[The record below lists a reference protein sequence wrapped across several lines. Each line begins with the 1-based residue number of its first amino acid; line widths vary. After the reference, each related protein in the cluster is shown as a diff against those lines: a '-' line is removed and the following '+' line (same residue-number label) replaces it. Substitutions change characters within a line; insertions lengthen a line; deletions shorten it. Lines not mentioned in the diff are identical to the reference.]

1 MRRFFQRLLLP
12 VAVMVV
18 TQTSFVSAESIR
30 LVGPDGQVQPTPQ
43 YSENIVRNSANN
55 EPGRFFGPTS
65 ANQTLWS
72 IASQLRPSSS
82 VTVQQTLLAIYQLN
96 PQAFENQNIHTLI
109 PGSTLRVPSLAQ
121 ISRNS
126 TQDAVN
132 IMASHQAKLNQTPDT
147 PVRPV
152 APPRPAPVATP
163 KVEAVAQTPPQ
174 VTPTTAPQE
183 KAPTE
188 LKTPAKPSQSTDAE
202 VMALEEK
209 NHTLRLM
216 LSQVQSE
223 VSTLKEELGDE
234 NRIRSEVERLLEE
247 ERRKA
252 EEASRLAPSA
262 LDNLLSNGWL
272 VALLALIPGLLIAI
286 VVLLLLNRR
295 SSAQQENPTQNNITS
310 EMPTAAPVTLGPEQT
325 EDIGDDL
332 LLDDDLFSTT
342 DDKEENDAE
351 KAFSDEDDVFAD
363 LNETDLDFNLDGQ
376 DSDDLFVGIDDDGD
390 LDTEFDA
397 LNESANGISVNAD
410 DKALGLEEMER
421 ALNDVSEPTDND
433 DLNSFDL
440 ADENQMSEDDI
451 EALLSG
457 DEENE
462 LLSDGKVDQSLLD
475 DLLASELD
483 ALDDEPAIQDTET
496 LDTLLN
502 DELASLSEEDND
514 EFDLSGAGVAGDQDL
529 DDLFASIE
537 EQADLEQ
544 LEAKAI
550 DETALLDEI
559 LAEQDAPLSEESTEL
574 LDELLDDFDKPENDE
589 FDAQTADL
597 LQPEEPILD
606 LEEDSTQL
614 LNEVLG
620 EPVPEELASGLE
632 IDQNSTELLDE
643 LLDDLD
649 LDDESI
655 EATEFSVAPEK
666 LSVED
671 GTELFDELLEIEQ
684 HPEPAESLPELA
696 TEDEFNSDTFIDDL
710 LNSAPAKDPLLEPV
724 LDENEAFAQADDF
737 DFNPE
742 IEGGLED
749 DLPQPSALPANEFGT
764 PQDEDW
770 VFDEDDSSPTLEANT
785 ELELSSAEDDLP
797 EQTTATNETVDEL
810 LADLAAQPQS
820 NTVDTSDDA
829 LAPDALSQSVEESL
843 TLNDLEL
850 PEENDEPQ
858 LAEVTPS
865 SVFDEQQVET
875 EIEPESEPLAAEA
888 SNDESDLT
896 ALNELD
902 LPEYTEEDAL
912 ADAQLEPAAESEVEP
927 ELELAS
933 EPAEEEAFTELDELD
948 LPEYT
953 EEDALADAQL
963 EPAAES
969 EVEPELEL
977 ASEPAEEEAFTELN
991 ELDLPEYTE
1000 EDALAD
1006 AQLEPAA
1013 ESEVEPELE
1022 LVSEPVTEE
1031 AFTELNELDLPE
1043 YTEEDALADAQ
1054 LEPAAESEVEPELE
1068 LASEPAEEEAFTEFN
1083 ELDLP
1088 EYTEEDALADAQLE
1102 PVAESEVE
1110 PELELASEPAAEE
1123 AFTELNE
1130 LDLPEYT
1137 EEDALADAQLEPA
1150 AESEVEPELELAS
1163 DLEEEETFTELDELD
1178 LPEYTEEDALADAQ
1192 LESATESE
1200 VEPELDE
1207 LDLPEYTEEDALAD
1221 AQLEPAVESEV
1232 EPELELATE
1241 PAEEEV
1247 FTELN
1252 ELDLPEYTEEDA
1264 LADAQL
1270 EPAVESD
1277 VEPELELASD
1287 LEEEEVFTELNEL
1300 DLPEY
1305 TEEDAL
1311 ADAQLEPV
1319 AESEVE
1325 PELDLAS
1332 DLEEEEAFTELDEL
1346 DLPEYTE
1353 EDALADAQ
1361 LEPAVE
1367 SGVEPELE
1375 LASEPAAEEAFTE
1388 LNELDLPEYT
1398 EEDALADAQL
1408 ELSVESEVEPELGDG
1423 TETLAQETES
1433 DALVADE
1440 DLLASVESA
1449 VDEVQPELLDATQDV
1464 PPTQSL
1470 ANKAFDE
1477 EALHDWLSD
1486 NPDGEKPFSFDRPLD
1501 AKTIDSAGMDIDA
1514 MLQMGGEDWN
1524 GFHLTPDQQAQLPD
1538 DVPEDEQAIW
1548 ASETPEPQAKPEN
1561 WGSQEDLL
1569 DFDPQRDGYMTIDEL
1584 MAQVESEEQGLNPD
1598 EEELKLD
1605 VGLDEFP
1612 DVIGD
1617 IRDIDVDSG
1626 AEAAGKL
1633 DLAKIY
1639 IEMNDEKG
1647 AIKLLEEAIVDGDD
1661 EIRQQAKRLIDVLN
1675 GRV

>member
-770 VFDEDDSSPTLEANT
+770 VFDEDDSSPTLEGNA

-797 EQTTATNETVDEL
+797 EQTTATNETADEL

-865 SVFDEQQVET
+865 SAFDEQQVET

-896 ALNELD
+896 VLNELDLSEYTEEDSLADAQLEPATESDVEPELELASEPAAEEAFTELNELD

-912 ADAQLEPAAESEVEP
+912 ADAQLEPAAESEVEPELELASEPAEEEAFTELNELDLPEYTEEDALADAQLEPAVDSEVEP

-977 ASEPAEEEAFTELN
+977 ASVLEEEDPFTELDELDLPEYTEEDALADAQLEPAAESEVEPELELASDLEGEEAFTELNELDLPEYTEEDALADAQLEPAAESDVEPELELASEPAAEEAFTELN

-1068 LASEPAEEEAFTEFN
+1068 LASEPA
-1083 ELDLP
+1083 
-1088 EYTEEDALADAQLE
+1088 
-1102 PVAESEVE
+1102 
-1110 PELELASEPAAEE
+1110 AEE

-1163 DLEEEETFTELDELD
+1163 
-1178 LPEYTEEDALADAQ
+1178 
-1192 LESATESE
+1192 
-1200 VEPELDE
+1200 
-1207 LDLPEYTEEDALAD
+1207 
-1221 AQLEPAVESEV
+1221 
-1232 EPELELATE
+1232 E
-1241 PAEEEV
+1241 PAE
-1247 FTELN
+1247 
-1252 ELDLPEYTEEDA
+1252 
-1264 LADAQL
+1264 
-1270 EPAVESD
+1270 
-1277 VEPELELASD
+1277 
-1287 LEEEEVFTELNEL
+1287 
-1300 DLPEY
+1300 
-1305 TEEDAL
+1305 
-1311 ADAQLEPV
+1311 
-1319 AESEVE
+1319 
-1325 PELDLAS
+1325 
-1332 DLEEEEAFTELDEL
+1332 
-1346 DLPEYTE
+1346 
-1353 EDALADAQ
+1353 
-1361 LEPAVE
+1361 
-1367 SGVEPELE
+1367 
-1375 LASEPAAEEAFTE
+1375 EEAFTE

-1408 ELSVESEVEPELGDG
+1408 EPAAESEVEPELGDE

-1440 DLLASVESA
+1440 DLLTSVESA
-1449 VDEVQPELLDATQDV
+1449 ADEVQPELLDATQDV

>member
-152 APPRPAPVATP
+152 APPRPTPIATP
-163 KVEAVAQTPPQ
+163 KVEAVAQTTPQ

-310 EMPTAAPVTLGPEQT
+310 EIPTAAPVTLGPEQT

-559 LAEQDAPLSEESTEL
+559 LAEQDVPLSEESTEL

-770 VFDEDDSSPTLEANT
+770 VFDEDDSSPTLEGNT

-865 SVFDEQQVET
+865 SAFDEQQVET
-875 EIEPESEPLAAEA
+875 EIEPEPLAAEA

-896 ALNELD
+896 ALNELDLSEYTEEDVLADAQLEPATESEVEPELDLASDLEEEEAFTELDEIDLPEYTEEDALADAQLEPAVESEVEPELELASEPAAEEAFTELDELDLPEYTEEDALADAQLEPAVESEVEPELDLASDLGEKEVFTELNELDLPEHTEEDALADAQLEPAVESEVEPELELASDLDEEEAFTELNELD

-977 ASEPAEEEAFTELN
+977 ASDLEEKEAFT
-991 ELDLPEYTE
+991 
-1000 EDALAD
+1000 
-1006 AQLEPAA
+1006 
-1013 ESEVEPELE
+1013 
-1022 LVSEPVTEE
+1022 
-1031 AFTELNELDLPE
+1031 
-1043 YTEEDALADAQ
+1043 
-1054 LEPAAESEVEPELE
+1054 
-1068 LASEPAEEEAFTEFN
+1068 
-1083 ELDLP
+1083 
-1088 EYTEEDALADAQLE
+1088 
-1102 PVAESEVE
+1102 
-1110 PELELASEPAAEE
+1110 
-1123 AFTELNE
+1123 
-1130 LDLPEYT
+1130 
-1137 EEDALADAQLEPA
+1137 
-1150 AESEVEPELELAS
+1150 
-1163 DLEEEETFTELDELD
+1163 
-1178 LPEYTEEDALADAQ
+1178 
-1192 LESATESE
+1192 
-1200 VEPELDE
+1200 ELDE

-1247 FTELN
+1247 FTELDELDFPEYTEEDALADAQLESVTESEVEPELELASDLEEKEAFTGLD

-1270 EPAVESD
+1270 EPAAEAE

-1287 LEEEEVFTELNEL
+1287 LEEKEVFTELNEL

-1311 ADAQLEPV
+1311 ADAQLEPA
-1319 AESEVE
+1319 AEAE
-1325 PELDLAS
+1325 
-1332 DLEEEEAFTELDEL
+1332 
-1346 DLPEYTE
+1346 
-1353 EDALADAQ
+1353 
-1361 LEPAVE
+1361 
-1367 SGVEPELE
+1367 VEPELE
-1375 LASEPAAEEAFTE
+1375 LASDLEEEEAFTE

-1408 ELSVESEVEPELGDG
+1408 EPSVESEVEPELGDE

-1449 VDEVQPELLDATQDV
+1449 ADEVQPELLDATQDV

>member
-1 MRRFFQRLLLP
+1 MDPIYLTNLRTSKFKAHTEPFMRRFFQRLLLP

-537 EQADLEQ
+537 EQADLAQ

-620 EPVPEELASGLE
+620 EPVSEELASELE

-696 TEDEFNSDTFIDDL
+696 TEGEFNSDTFIDDL

-770 VFDEDDSSPTLEANT
+770 VFDEDDSSPTLEGNA

-797 EQTTATNETVDEL
+797 EQTTATNETADEL

-820 NTVDTSDDA
+820 NTVDSSDDA

-858 LAEVTPS
+858 LAEVTQS
-865 SVFDEQQVET
+865 SAFDEQQVET
-875 EIEPESEPLAAEA
+875 EIEPGSEPLAAEA

-912 ADAQLEPAAESEVEP
+912 ADAQLEPATESEVEP

-963 EPAAES
+963 EPAVES

-977 ASEPAEEEAFTELN
+977 ASEPAEEEAFTELD

-1006 AQLEPAA
+1006 AQLE
-1013 ESEVEPELE
+1013 SV
-1022 LVSEPVTEE
+1022 V
-1031 AFTELNELDLPE
+1031 
-1043 YTEEDALADAQ
+1043 
-1054 LEPAAESEVEPELE
+1054 ESEVEPELE
-1068 LASEPAEEEAFTEFN
+1068 LASELEE
-1083 ELDLP
+1083 
-1088 EYTEEDALADAQLE
+1088 
-1102 PVAESEVE
+1102 
-1110 PELELASEPAAEE
+1110 EE

-1163 DLEEEETFTELDELD
+1163 DLEEEEAFTELNKLDLPEYTEEDALADAQLEPAAESEVEPELELASDLDEEEAFTELNELDLPEYTEEDALTDAQLEPAVDSEVEPELELASEPAAEEAFTELDELD

-1192 LESATESE
+1192 LEPATESD
-1200 VEPELDE
+1200 VEPELELASEPAEEEAFTELDE

-1232 EPELELATE
+1232 EPELELASE

-1270 EPAVESD
+1270 EPA
-1277 VEPELELASD
+1277 A
-1287 LEEEEVFTELNEL
+1287 
-1300 DLPEY
+1300 
-1305 TEEDAL
+1305 
-1311 ADAQLEPV
+1311 
-1319 AESEVE
+1319 
-1325 PELDLAS
+1325 
-1332 DLEEEEAFTELDEL
+1332 
-1346 DLPEYTE
+1346 
-1353 EDALADAQ
+1353 
-1361 LEPAVE
+1361 
-1367 SGVEPELE
+1367 
-1375 LASEPAAEEAFTE
+1375 
-1388 LNELDLPEYT
+1388 
-1398 EEDALADAQL
+1398 
-1408 ELSVESEVEPELGDG
+1408 ESEVEPELGDE

-1449 VDEVQPELLDATQDV
+1449 ADEVQPELLDATQDV

>member
-620 EPVPEELASGLE
+620 EPVPEELASELE

-770 VFDEDDSSPTLEANT
+770 VFDEDDSSPTLEGNA

-797 EQTTATNETVDEL
+797 EQTTATNETADEL

-850 PEENDEPQ
+850 PQENDEPQ
-858 LAEVTPS
+858 LAEVTQS
-865 SVFDEQQVET
+865 SAFDEQQVET

-902 LPEYTEEDAL
+902 LSEYTEEDAL

-933 EPAEEEAFTELDELD
+933 EPVEEEAFTELNELDLPEYTEEDVLADAQLEPAAESDVEPELASDLEEEEAFTELNELD

-1006 AQLEPAA
+1006 AQLEPAK
-1013 ESEVEPELE
+1013 
-1022 LVSEPVTEE
+1022 
-1031 AFTELNELDLPE
+1031 
-1043 YTEEDALADAQ
+1043 
-1054 LEPAAESEVEPELE
+1054 ESEVEPELE
-1068 LASEPAEEEAFTEFN
+1068 LASEPAEEEAFTELD

-1102 PVAESEVE
+1102 SVVESEVE
-1110 PELELASEPAAEE
+1110 PELELASDLEEEE

-1163 DLEEEETFTELDELD
+1163 DLEEEEAFTELNKLDLPEYTEEDALADAQLEPAAESEVEPELELASEPAEEEAFPELDELDLPEYTEEDALANAQLEPAAESEVEPELELASEPAAEEAFTELDELD

-1192 LESATESE
+1192 LEPAVESE
-1200 VEPELDE
+1200 VEPELELASEPAEEEVFTELNE

-1247 FTELN
+1247 FTEL
-1252 ELDLPEYTEEDA
+1252 
-1264 LADAQL
+1264 
-1270 EPAVESD
+1270 
-1277 VEPELELASD
+1277 
-1287 LEEEEVFTELNEL
+1287 
-1300 DLPEY
+1300 
-1305 TEEDAL
+1305 
-1311 ADAQLEPV
+1311 
-1319 AESEVE
+1319 
-1325 PELDLAS
+1325 
-1332 DLEEEEAFTELDEL
+1332 DEL

-1361 LEPAVE
+1361 LEPA
-1367 SGVEPELE
+1367 
-1375 LASEPAAEEAFTE
+1375 A
-1388 LNELDLPEYT
+1388 
-1398 EEDALADAQL
+1398 
-1408 ELSVESEVEPELGDG
+1408 ESEVEPELGDE

>member
-132 IMASHQAKLNQTPDT
+132 IMASHQAKLNQTPDA

-342 DDKEENDAE
+342 DDKEENDSE

-749 DLPQPSALPANEFGT
+749 DLSQPSALPANEFGT

-770 VFDEDDSSPTLEANT
+770 VFDEDDSSPTLEGNA
-785 ELELSSAEDDLP
+785 ELELSSVEDDLP
-797 EQTTATNETVDEL
+797 EQTTATNETADEL

-858 LAEVTPS
+858 LAEVIPS
-865 SVFDEQQVET
+865 SAFDEQQVEA

-888 SNDESDLT
+888 SNDESGLT
-896 ALNELD
+896 A
-902 LPEYTEEDAL
+902 
-912 ADAQLEPAAESEVEP
+912 
-927 ELELAS
+927 
-933 EPAEEEAFTELDELD
+933 
-948 LPEYT
+948 
-953 EEDALADAQL
+953 
-963 EPAAES
+963 
-969 EVEPELEL
+969 
-977 ASEPAEEEAFTELN
+977 LN

-1031 AFTELNELDLPE
+1031 AFTELDELDLPE

-1068 LASEPAEEEAFTEFN
+1068 LVSEPAEEESFT
-1083 ELDLP
+1083 
-1088 EYTEEDALADAQLE
+1088 
-1102 PVAESEVE
+1102 
-1110 PELELASEPAAEE
+1110 
-1123 AFTELNE
+1123 
-1130 LDLPEYT
+1130 
-1137 EEDALADAQLEPA
+1137 
-1150 AESEVEPELELAS
+1150 
-1163 DLEEEETFTELDELD
+1163 
-1178 LPEYTEEDALADAQ
+1178 
-1192 LESATESE
+1192 
-1200 VEPELDE
+1200 ELDE

-1270 EPAVESD
+1270 EPATESE
-1277 VEPELELASD
+1277 VEPELELAS
-1287 LEEEEVFTELNEL
+1287 
-1300 DLPEY
+1300 
-1305 TEEDAL
+1305 
-1311 ADAQLEPV
+1311 EP
-1319 AESEVE
+1319 A
-1325 PELDLAS
+1325 
-1332 DLEEEEAFTELDEL
+1332 EEEAFTELDEL

-1361 LEPAVE
+1361 LEPAAE
-1367 SGVEPELE
+1367 SEVEPEL
-1375 LASEPAAEEAFTE
+1375 ASDLEEEEAFTE

-1408 ELSVESEVEPELGDG
+1408 EPAAESEVEPELELVSEPAEEEAFTELDELDLPEYTEEDALADAQLEPAAESEVEPELASDLEEEEAFTELNELDLPEYTEEDALADAQLEPAAESEVEPELELVSEPVTEEAFTELDELDLPEYTEEDALADAQLESATESEVESELELVSEPAAEEAFTELDELDVPEYTEEDALADAQLEPSVESEVEPELGDE

>member
-132 IMASHQAKLNQTPDT
+132 IMASHQAKLNQTPDA

-770 VFDEDDSSPTLEANT
+770 VFDEDDSSPTLEGNA

-797 EQTTATNETVDEL
+797 EQTTATNETADEL

-1054 LEPAAESEVEPELE
+1054 LETAAESEVEPELE

-1102 PVAESEVE
+1102 PAAESEVE
-1110 PELELASEPAAEE
+1110 PELELASEPTAEE

-1192 LESATESE
+1192 LEPAAESE
-1200 VEPELDE
+1200 VEPELASDLEEEEAFTELNE

-1247 FTELN
+1247 FTEL
-1252 ELDLPEYTEEDA
+1252 
-1264 LADAQL
+1264 
-1270 EPAVESD
+1270 
-1277 VEPELELASD
+1277 
-1287 LEEEEVFTELNEL
+1287 
-1300 DLPEY
+1300 
-1305 TEEDAL
+1305 
-1311 ADAQLEPV
+1311 
-1319 AESEVE
+1319 
-1325 PELDLAS
+1325 
-1332 DLEEEEAFTELDEL
+1332 DEL

-1361 LEPAVE
+1361 LEPAAEAEVE
-1367 SGVEPELE
+1367 SELE
-1375 LASEPAAEEAFTE
+1375 RASDLEEKEAFTE
-1388 LNELDLPEYT
+1388 LDKLDLPEYT

-1408 ELSVESEVEPELGDG
+1408 EPSVESEVEPELGDE

>member
-1 MRRFFQRLLLP
+1 MDPIYLTNLRTSKFKAHTEPFMRRFFQRLLLP

-544 LEAKAI
+544 LEPKAI

-770 VFDEDDSSPTLEANT
+770 VFDEDDSSPTLEGNT

-797 EQTTATNETVDEL
+797 EQTTATNETADEL

-858 LAEVTPS
+858 LAEVTPYS
-865 SVFDEQQVET
+865 AFDEQQVET

-912 ADAQLEPAAESEVEP
+912 ADTQLEPAVESEVEP

-933 EPAEEEAFTELDELD
+933 DLD
-948 LPEYT
+948 
-953 EEDALADAQL
+953 
-963 EPAAES
+963 
-969 EVEPELEL
+969 
-977 ASEPAEEEAFTELN
+977 EEEAFTELN

-1006 AQLEPAA
+1006 AQLEP
-1013 ESEVEPELE
+1013 
-1022 LVSEPVTEE
+1022 
-1031 AFTELNELDLPE
+1031 
-1043 YTEEDALADAQ
+1043 
-1054 LEPAAESEVEPELE
+1054 
-1068 LASEPAEEEAFTEFN
+1068 
-1083 ELDLP
+1083 
-1088 EYTEEDALADAQLE
+1088 
-1102 PVAESEVE
+1102 
-1110 PELELASEPAAEE
+1110 
-1123 AFTELNE
+1123 
-1130 LDLPEYT
+1130 
-1137 EEDALADAQLEPA
+1137 
-1150 AESEVEPELELAS
+1150 
-1163 DLEEEETFTELDELD
+1163 
-1178 LPEYTEEDALADAQ
+1178 
-1192 LESATESE
+1192 
-1200 VEPELDE
+1200 
-1207 LDLPEYTEEDALAD
+1207 
-1221 AQLEPAVESEV
+1221 
-1232 EPELELATE
+1232 
-1241 PAEEEV
+1241 
-1247 FTELN
+1247 
-1252 ELDLPEYTEEDA
+1252 
-1264 LADAQL
+1264 
-1270 EPAVESD
+1270 
-1277 VEPELELASD
+1277 
-1287 LEEEEVFTELNEL
+1287 
-1300 DLPEY
+1300 
-1305 TEEDAL
+1305 
-1311 ADAQLEPV
+1311 
-1319 AESEVE
+1319 
-1325 PELDLAS
+1325 
-1332 DLEEEEAFTELDEL
+1332 
-1346 DLPEYTE
+1346 
-1353 EDALADAQ
+1353 
-1361 LEPAVE
+1361 
-1367 SGVEPELE
+1367 
-1375 LASEPAAEEAFTE
+1375 
-1388 LNELDLPEYT
+1388 
-1398 EEDALADAQL
+1398 
-1408 ELSVESEVEPELGDG
+1408 SVESEVEPELGDG

-1449 VDEVQPELLDATQDV
+1449 VDEVQPELLGATQDV

>member
-1 MRRFFQRLLLP
+1 MDPIYLTNLRTSKFKAHTEPFMRRFFQRLLLP

-174 VTPTTAPQE
+174 VTPTTVPQE

-559 LAEQDAPLSEESTEL
+559 LAEQDVPLSEESTEL

-606 LEEDSTQL
+606 LEDDSTQL

-620 EPVPEELASGLE
+620 EPVPEELASELE

-770 VFDEDDSSPTLEANT
+770 VFDEDDSSPTLEGNA

-797 EQTTATNETVDEL
+797 EQTTAINETADEL

-820 NTVDTSDDA
+820 NTVDSSDDA

-865 SVFDEQQVET
+865 SAFDEQQVET

-902 LPEYTEEDAL
+902 LSEYTEEDAL
-912 ADAQLEPAAESEVEP
+912 ADAQLEPATESEVEP

-933 EPAEEEAFTELDELD
+933 EPVEEEAFTELDELD

-963 EPAAES
+963 ESATES
-969 EVEPELEL
+969 DVESELEL
-977 ASEPAEEEAFTELN
+977 ASEPAAEEAFTELD

-1031 AFTELNELDLPE
+1031 AFTELDELDLPE

-1054 LEPAAESEVEPELE
+1054 LEPA
-1068 LASEPAEEEAFTEFN
+1068 
-1083 ELDLP
+1083 
-1088 EYTEEDALADAQLE
+1088 
-1102 PVAESEVE
+1102 AESEVE

-1150 AESEVEPELELAS
+1150 AESEVESELELAS
-1163 DLEEEETFTELDELD
+1163 DLDEEEAFTELDEID
-1178 LPEYTEEDALADAQ
+1178 LSEYTEEDALADAQ
-1192 LESATESE
+1192 LEPAAESE
-1200 VEPELDE
+1200 VEPELELASEPAEEEAFPELDE
-1207 LDLPEYTEEDALAD
+1207 LDLPEYTEEDALAN
-1221 AQLEPAVESEV
+1221 AQLEPAAESEV
-1232 EPELELATE
+1232 EPG
-1241 PAEEEV
+1241 
-1247 FTELN
+1247 
-1252 ELDLPEYTEEDA
+1252 
-1264 LADAQL
+1264 
-1270 EPAVESD
+1270 
-1277 VEPELELASD
+1277 LELASD
-1287 LEEEEVFTELNEL
+1287 LEEK
-1300 DLPEY
+1300 
-1305 TEEDAL
+1305 
-1311 ADAQLEPV
+1311 
-1319 AESEVE
+1319 
-1325 PELDLAS
+1325 
-1332 DLEEEEAFTELDEL
+1332 EAFTELDEL

-1361 LEPAVE
+1361 LELAAE
-1367 SGVEPELE
+1367 SDVEPELE
-1375 LASEPAAEEAFTE
+1375 LASDLEEKEAFTE
-1388 LNELDLPEYT
+1388 LDELDLPEHT

-1408 ELSVESEVEPELGDG
+1408 EPSVESEVEPELGDG

-1449 VDEVQPELLDATQDV
+1449 VDEVQPELLGATQDV

>member
-606 LEEDSTQL
+606 LAEDSTQL

-770 VFDEDDSSPTLEANT
+770 VFDEDDSSPTLEGNA

-797 EQTTATNETVDEL
+797 EQTTATNETADEL

-820 NTVDTSDDA
+820 NTVDSSDDA

-865 SVFDEQQVET
+865 SAFDEQQVET

-902 LPEYTEEDAL
+902 LSEYTEEDAL
-912 ADAQLEPAAESEVEP
+912 ADAQLEPATESEVEP

-933 EPAEEEAFTELDELD
+933 EPVEEEAFTELDELD

-963 EPAAES
+963 ESATES
-969 EVEPELEL
+969 DVESELEL
-977 ASEPAEEEAFTELN
+977 ASEPAAEEAFTELD

-1031 AFTELNELDLPE
+1031 AFTEL
-1043 YTEEDALADAQ
+1043 
-1054 LEPAAESEVEPELE
+1054 
-1068 LASEPAEEEAFTEFN
+1068 
-1083 ELDLP
+1083 
-1088 EYTEEDALADAQLE
+1088 
-1102 PVAESEVE
+1102 
-1110 PELELASEPAAEE
+1110 
-1123 AFTELNE
+1123 
-1130 LDLPEYT
+1130 
-1137 EEDALADAQLEPA
+1137 
-1150 AESEVEPELELAS
+1150 
-1163 DLEEEETFTELDELD
+1163 
-1178 LPEYTEEDALADAQ
+1178 
-1192 LESATESE
+1192 
-1200 VEPELDE
+1200 DE

-1232 EPELELATE
+1232 EPELELASDLD
-1241 PAEEEV
+1241 EEEA

-1252 ELDLPEYTEEDA
+1252 ELDLPEYTEDALADAQLEPAAESEVEPELELASDLEEEEAFTELDELDLPEYTEEDA

-1270 EPAVESD
+1270 EPAAESEVES
-1277 VEPELELASD
+1277 ELELASD

-1311 ADAQLEPV
+1311 ADAQLESV
-1319 AESEVE
+1319 VESE
-1325 PELDLAS
+1325 
-1332 DLEEEEAFTELDEL
+1332 
-1346 DLPEYTE
+1346 
-1353 EDALADAQ
+1353 
-1361 LEPAVE
+1361 
-1367 SGVEPELE
+1367 VEPELE
-1375 LASEPAAEEAFTE
+1375 LASDLEEKEAFTE

-1408 ELSVESEVEPELGDG
+1408 EPAVESEVEPELELASEPAAEEAFTELNELDLHEYTEEDVLADAQLEPSVESEVEPELGDE

-1449 VDEVQPELLDATQDV
+1449 VDEVQPELLGATQDV

-1477 EALHDWLSD
+1477 EALHYWLSD

>member
-132 IMASHQAKLNQTPDT
+132 IMASHQAKLNQIPDA

-174 VTPTTAPQE
+174 VPPTTAPQE

-770 VFDEDDSSPTLEANT
+770 VFDEDDSSPTLEGNT

-865 SVFDEQQVET
+865 SAFDEQQVET
-875 EIEPESEPLAAEA
+875 EIEPEPLAAEA

-902 LPEYTEEDAL
+902 LSEYTEEDAL

-963 EPAAES
+963 EPAVES

-977 ASEPAEEEAFTELN
+977 ASEPVEEEAFTELDELDLPEYTEEDALADAQLEPAVDSEVEPELASEPAEEEAFTELDELDLPEYTEEDALADAQLEPAAESEVEPELELATEPAEEEVFTELN

-1022 LVSEPVTEE
+1022 LTSEPAEEE
-1031 AFTELNELDLPE
+1031 AFTELDELDLPE

-1054 LEPAAESEVEPELE
+1054 LEPAVESEVEPELE
-1068 LASEPAEEEAFTEFN
+1068 LASEPAEEEAFTELD

-1102 PVAESEVE
+1102 PAVESEVE

-1163 DLEEEETFTELDELD
+1163 
-1178 LPEYTEEDALADAQ
+1178 
-1192 LESATESE
+1192 
-1200 VEPELDE
+1200 
-1207 LDLPEYTEEDALAD
+1207 
-1221 AQLEPAVESEV
+1221 
-1232 EPELELATE
+1232 
-1241 PAEEEV
+1241 
-1247 FTELN
+1247 
-1252 ELDLPEYTEEDA
+1252 
-1264 LADAQL
+1264 
-1270 EPAVESD
+1270 
-1277 VEPELELASD
+1277 
-1287 LEEEEVFTELNEL
+1287 
-1300 DLPEY
+1300 
-1305 TEEDAL
+1305 
-1311 ADAQLEPV
+1311 
-1319 AESEVE
+1319 
-1325 PELDLAS
+1325 
-1332 DLEEEEAFTELDEL
+1332 
-1346 DLPEYTE
+1346 
-1353 EDALADAQ
+1353 
-1361 LEPAVE
+1361 
-1367 SGVEPELE
+1367 
-1375 LASEPAAEEAFTE
+1375 EPAAEEAFTE

-1408 ELSVESEVEPELGDG
+1408 EPAAEAEVEPELELASDLEEEEAFTELNELDLPEYTEEDALADAQLEPSVESEVEPELGDE

-1449 VDEVQPELLDATQDV
+1449 ADEVQPELLDATQDV

>member
-1 MRRFFQRLLLP
+1 M
-12 VAVMVV
+12 
-18 TQTSFVSAESIR
+18 
-30 LVGPDGQVQPTPQ
+30 
-43 YSENIVRNSANN
+43 
-55 EPGRFFGPTS
+55 
-65 ANQTLWS
+65 
-72 IASQLRPSSS
+72 
-82 VTVQQTLLAIYQLN
+82 QQTLLAIYQLN

-152 APPRPAPVATP
+152 APPRPTPIATP
-163 KVEAVAQTPPQ
+163 KVEAVAQTTPQ

-620 EPVPEELASGLE
+620 EPVPEELASELE

-770 VFDEDDSSPTLEANT
+770 VFDEDDSSPTLEGNA

-797 EQTTATNETVDEL
+797 EQTTATNETADEL

-850 PEENDEPQ
+850 PQENDEPQ
-858 LAEVTPS
+858 LAEVTQS
-865 SVFDEQQVET
+865 SAFDEQQVET

-902 LPEYTEEDAL
+902 LSEYTEEDAL

-933 EPAEEEAFTELDELD
+933 EPVEEEAFTELNELDLPEYTEEDVLADAQLEPAAESDVEPELASDLEEEEAFTELNELD

-1006 AQLEPAA
+1006 AQLEPA
-1013 ESEVEPELE
+1013 
-1022 LVSEPVTEE
+1022 T
-1031 AFTELNELDLPE
+1031 
-1043 YTEEDALADAQ
+1043 
-1054 LEPAAESEVEPELE
+1054 ESEVEPELE
-1068 LASEPAEEEAFTEFN
+1068 LASEPAEEEAFTELD

-1102 PVAESEVE
+1102 SVVESEVE
-1110 PELELASEPAAEE
+1110 PELELASDLEEEE

-1163 DLEEEETFTELDELD
+1163 DLEEEEAFTELNKLDLPEYTEEDALADAQLEPAAESEVEPELELASEPAEEEAFPELDELDLPEYTEEDALANAQLEPAAESEVEPELELASEPAAEEAFTELDELD

-1192 LESATESE
+1192 LEPAVESE
-1200 VEPELDE
+1200 VEPELELASEPAEEEVFTELNE

-1247 FTELN
+1247 FTEL
-1252 ELDLPEYTEEDA
+1252 
-1264 LADAQL
+1264 
-1270 EPAVESD
+1270 
-1277 VEPELELASD
+1277 
-1287 LEEEEVFTELNEL
+1287 
-1300 DLPEY
+1300 
-1305 TEEDAL
+1305 
-1311 ADAQLEPV
+1311 
-1319 AESEVE
+1319 
-1325 PELDLAS
+1325 
-1332 DLEEEEAFTELDEL
+1332 DEL

-1361 LEPAVE
+1361 LEPA
-1367 SGVEPELE
+1367 
-1375 LASEPAAEEAFTE
+1375 A
-1388 LNELDLPEYT
+1388 
-1398 EEDALADAQL
+1398 
-1408 ELSVESEVEPELGDG
+1408 ESEVEPELGDE

>member
-770 VFDEDDSSPTLEANT
+770 VFDEDDSSPTLEGNA

-797 EQTTATNETVDEL
+797 EQTTATNETADEL

-829 LAPDALSQSVEESL
+829 LAPDAISQSVEESL

-912 ADAQLEPAAESEVEP
+912 ADAQLEPATESEVEPELKLASEPVEEEAFTELDELDLPEYTEEDALADAQLEPAVESEVEPELELASDLDEEEAFTELNELDLPEYTEEDALADAQLEPAAESEVEP

-977 ASEPAEEEAFTELN
+977 ASDLEEEEAFTELN

-1006 AQLEPAA
+1006 AQL
-1013 ESEVEPELE
+1013 
-1022 LVSEPVTEE
+1022 
-1031 AFTELNELDLPE
+1031 D
-1043 YTEEDALADAQ
+1043 
-1054 LEPAAESEVEPELE
+1054 PAAESEVEPELE
-1068 LASEPAEEEAFTEFN
+1068 LASEPAEEEAFTE
-1083 ELDLP
+1083 
-1088 EYTEEDALADAQLE
+1088 
-1102 PVAESEVE
+1102 
-1110 PELELASEPAAEE
+1110 
-1123 AFTELNE
+1123 
-1130 LDLPEYT
+1130 
-1137 EEDALADAQLEPA
+1137 
-1150 AESEVEPELELAS
+1150 
-1163 DLEEEETFTELDELD
+1163 LDELG
-1178 LPEYTEEDALADAQ
+1178 
-1192 LESATESE
+1192 
-1200 VEPELDE
+1200 
-1207 LDLPEYTEEDALAD
+1207 LPEYTEEDALAD

-1241 PAEEEV
+1241 P
-1247 FTELN
+1247 T
-1252 ELDLPEYTEEDA
+1252 
-1264 LADAQL
+1264 
-1270 EPAVESD
+1270 
-1277 VEPELELASD
+1277 
-1287 LEEEEVFTELNEL
+1287 
-1300 DLPEY
+1300 
-1305 TEEDAL
+1305 
-1311 ADAQLEPV
+1311 
-1319 AESEVE
+1319 
-1325 PELDLAS
+1325 
-1332 DLEEEEAFTELDEL
+1332 EEEAFTELDEL

-1361 LEPAVE
+1361 LEP
-1367 SGVEPELE
+1367 
-1375 LASEPAAEEAFTE
+1375 
-1388 LNELDLPEYT
+1388 
-1398 EEDALADAQL
+1398 
-1408 ELSVESEVEPELGDG
+1408 SVESEVEPELGDEI
-1423 TETLAQETES
+1423 ETIAQETES

-1470 ANKAFDE
+1470 VNKAFDE

-1486 NPDGEKPFSFDRPLD
+1486 NPDDEKPFSFDRPLD

>member
-132 IMASHQAKLNQTPDT
+132 IMASHQAKLNQTPDA

-174 VTPTTAPQE
+174 VTPTTSPQE

-684 HPEPAESLPELA
+684 HPEPAVSLPELA

-770 VFDEDDSSPTLEANT
+770 VFDEDDSSPTLEGNA

-797 EQTTATNETVDEL
+797 EQTTATNETADEL

-829 LAPDALSQSVEESL
+829 LAPDAVSQSVEESL

-865 SVFDEQQVET
+865 SAFDEQQVET

-902 LPEYTEEDAL
+902 LSEYTEEDAL

-963 EPAAES
+963 EPAVES

-977 ASEPAEEEAFTELN
+977 ASEPAEEEAFTELDELDLPEYTEEDALADAQLETAVESEVEPDLELASEPTAEEAFTELNELNELDLPEYTEEDALADAQLEPAVESEVEPELELASEPAEEEVFTELN

-1006 AQLEPAA
+1006 AQLEP
-1013 ESEVEPELE
+1013 
-1022 LVSEPVTEE
+1022 
-1031 AFTELNELDLPE
+1031 
-1043 YTEEDALADAQ
+1043 DA
-1054 LEPAAESEVEPELE
+1054 
-1068 LASEPAEEEAFTEFN
+1068 
-1083 ELDLP
+1083 
-1088 EYTEEDALADAQLE
+1088 
-1102 PVAESEVE
+1102 
-1110 PELELASEPAAEE
+1110 
-1123 AFTELNE
+1123 
-1130 LDLPEYT
+1130 
-1137 EEDALADAQLEPA
+1137 
-1150 AESEVEPELELAS
+1150 
-1163 DLEEEETFTELDELD
+1163 
-1178 LPEYTEEDALADAQ
+1178 
-1192 LESATESE
+1192 
-1200 VEPELDE
+1200 
-1207 LDLPEYTEEDALAD
+1207 
-1221 AQLEPAVESEV
+1221 ESEV

-1270 EPAVESD
+1270 EPAAESEVES
-1277 VEPELELASD
+1277 ELELASD
-1287 LEEEEVFTELNEL
+1287 LEEEEAFTELNEL

-1311 ADAQLEPV
+1311 ADAQLEPA
-1319 AESEVE
+1319 AEAEVE
-1325 PELDLAS
+1325 PELELAS

-1367 SGVEPELE
+1367 SEVEPELE
-1375 LASEPAAEEAFTE
+1375 LASDLEEKEAFTE
-1388 LNELDLPEYT
+1388 LDELDLPEYT

-1408 ELSVESEVEPELGDG
+1408 EPAAESEVEPELGLASEPAEEEAF
-1423 TETLAQETES
+1423 TELDELDLPEYTEEDALADAQLEPAAESEVEPELDDETES
-1433 DALVADE
+1433 DALVGDE

-1449 VDEVQPELLDATQDV
+1449 ADEVEPELSDATQDV

>member
-1 MRRFFQRLLLP
+1 MDPIYLTNLRTSKFKAHTEPFMRRFFQRLLLP

-132 IMASHQAKLNQTPDT
+132 IMASHQAKLNQTPDA

-223 VSTLKEELGDE
+223 VSTLKEELSDE

-272 VALLALIPGLLIAI
+272 VTLLALIPGLLIAI

-770 VFDEDDSSPTLEANT
+770 VFDEDDSSPTLEGNA

-797 EQTTATNETVDEL
+797 EQTTATNETADEL

-829 LAPDALSQSVEESL
+829 LAPDAVSQSVEESL

-858 LAEVTPS
+858 LAEVIPS
-865 SVFDEQQVET
+865 SAFDEQQVET

-888 SNDESDLT
+888 SNDESGLT
-896 ALNELD
+896 ALNELDLPEYTEEDALADAQLEPAVESEVEPELELASEPVEEEAFTELNELDLPEYTEEDALADAQLEPAVESEVEPELELATEPAEEEVFTELNELD

-963 EPAAES
+963 EPAVES

-977 ASEPAEEEAFTELN
+977 ASEPAEEEAFT
-991 ELDLPEYTE
+991 
-1000 EDALAD
+1000 
-1006 AQLEPAA
+1006 
-1013 ESEVEPELE
+1013 
-1022 LVSEPVTEE
+1022 
-1031 AFTELNELDLPE
+1031 
-1043 YTEEDALADAQ
+1043 
-1054 LEPAAESEVEPELE
+1054 
-1068 LASEPAEEEAFTEFN
+1068 
-1083 ELDLP
+1083 
-1088 EYTEEDALADAQLE
+1088 
-1102 PVAESEVE
+1102 
-1110 PELELASEPAAEE
+1110 
-1123 AFTELNE
+1123 
-1130 LDLPEYT
+1130 
-1137 EEDALADAQLEPA
+1137 
-1150 AESEVEPELELAS
+1150 
-1163 DLEEEETFTELDELD
+1163 
-1178 LPEYTEEDALADAQ
+1178 
-1192 LESATESE
+1192 
-1200 VEPELDE
+1200 ELDE

-1232 EPELELATE
+1232 EPELELASE

-1270 EPAVESD
+1270 EPAAESEVES
-1277 VEPELELASD
+1277 ELELASD
-1287 LEEEEVFTELNEL
+1287 LEE
-1300 DLPEY
+1300 
-1305 TEEDAL
+1305 
-1311 ADAQLEPV
+1311 
-1319 AESEVE
+1319 
-1325 PELDLAS
+1325 
-1332 DLEEEEAFTELDEL
+1332 
-1346 DLPEYTE
+1346 
-1353 EDALADAQ
+1353 
-1361 LEPAVE
+1361 
-1367 SGVEPELE
+1367 
-1375 LASEPAAEEAFTE
+1375 EEAFTE

-1408 ELSVESEVEPELGDG
+1408 EPAVESEVEPELGDE
-1423 TETLAQETES
+1423 TETLTQETES

>member
-1 MRRFFQRLLLP
+1 M
-12 VAVMVV
+12 
-18 TQTSFVSAESIR
+18 
-30 LVGPDGQVQPTPQ
+30 
-43 YSENIVRNSANN
+43 
-55 EPGRFFGPTS
+55 
-65 ANQTLWS
+65 
-72 IASQLRPSSS
+72 
-82 VTVQQTLLAIYQLN
+82 QQTLLAIYQLN

-132 IMASHQAKLNQTPDT
+132 IMASHQAKLNQTPDA

-152 APPRPAPVATP
+152 APPRPAPVVTP

-770 VFDEDDSSPTLEANT
+770 VFDEDDSSPTLEGNA

-820 NTVDTSDDA
+820 NTVDTSDDV

-865 SVFDEQQVET
+865 SAFDEQQVET

-902 LPEYTEEDAL
+902 LSEYTEEDAL
-912 ADAQLEPAAESEVEP
+912 ADAQLEPAVESEVEP

-963 EPAAES
+963 DPAAES

-977 ASEPAEEEAFTELN
+977 ASEPAAEEAFTELDELDLPEYTEEDAMADAQLEPAVESEVEPELELATEPAEEEAFTELNELDLPEYTEEDALADAQLEPAAESEVEPELELASESAEEEAFTELDELDLPEYTEEDALADAQLEPAAESEVEPDLASDLEEEEAFTELN

-1022 LVSEPVTEE
+1022 LVSEPAEEE
-1031 AFTELNELDLPE
+1031 AFTELDELDLPE

-1054 LEPAAESEVEPELE
+1054 LEPAAESEVEPEL
-1068 LASEPAEEEAFTEFN
+1068 ASDLEE
-1083 ELDLP
+1083 
-1088 EYTEEDALADAQLE
+1088 
-1102 PVAESEVE
+1102 
-1110 PELELASEPAAEE
+1110 EE
-1123 AFTELNE
+1123 AFTELN
-1130 LDLPEYT
+1130 
-1137 EEDALADAQLEPA
+1137 
-1150 AESEVEPELELAS
+1150 
-1163 DLEEEETFTELDELD
+1163 
-1178 LPEYTEEDALADAQ
+1178 
-1192 LESATESE
+1192 
-1200 VEPELDE
+1200 E

-1247 FTELN
+1247 FTEL
-1252 ELDLPEYTEEDA
+1252 
-1264 LADAQL
+1264 
-1270 EPAVESD
+1270 
-1277 VEPELELASD
+1277 
-1287 LEEEEVFTELNEL
+1287 
-1300 DLPEY
+1300 
-1305 TEEDAL
+1305 
-1311 ADAQLEPV
+1311 
-1319 AESEVE
+1319 
-1325 PELDLAS
+1325 
-1332 DLEEEEAFTELDEL
+1332 DEL

-1361 LEPAVE
+1361 LEPAAEAEVE
-1367 SGVEPELE
+1367 SELE
-1375 LASEPAAEEAFTE
+1375 RASDLEEKEAFTE
-1388 LNELDLPEYT
+1388 LDKLDLPEYT

-1408 ELSVESEVEPELGDG
+1408 EPSVESEVEPELGDE

>member
-188 LKTPAKPSQSTDAE
+188 LNTPAKPSQSTDAE

-770 VFDEDDSSPTLEANT
+770 VFDEDDSSPTLEGNT

-865 SVFDEQQVET
+865 SAFDEQQVET
-875 EIEPESEPLAAEA
+875 EIEPEPLAAEA

-896 ALNELD
+896 ALNELDLSEYTEEDVLADAQLEPAAESEVEPELDLASDLGEKEVFTELNELDLPEHTEEDALADAQLEPAAESEVEPELASDLEEEEAFTELNELD

-927 ELELAS
+927 ELDLVS
-933 EPAEEEAFTELDELD
+933 EPAEKEVFTELNELD
-948 LPEYT
+948 LPEHT

-969 EVEPELEL
+969 EVEPEL
-977 ASEPAEEEAFTELN
+977 ASDLEEEEAFTELN

-1031 AFTELNELDLPE
+1031 AFTELDELDLPEYTEEDALADAQLESATESEVESELEPVSEPAAEEAFTELDELDVPE

-1068 LASEPAEEEAFTEFN
+1068 LASEPAEEEAF
-1083 ELDLP
+1083 
-1088 EYTEEDALADAQLE
+1088 
-1102 PVAESEVE
+1102 
-1110 PELELASEPAAEE
+1110 
-1123 AFTELNE
+1123 
-1130 LDLPEYT
+1130 
-1137 EEDALADAQLEPA
+1137 
-1150 AESEVEPELELAS
+1150 
-1163 DLEEEETFTELDELD
+1163 
-1178 LPEYTEEDALADAQ
+1178 
-1192 LESATESE
+1192 
-1200 VEPELDE
+1200 PELDE

-1221 AQLEPAVESEV
+1221 AQLEP
-1232 EPELELATE
+1232 
-1241 PAEEEV
+1241 
-1247 FTELN
+1247 
-1252 ELDLPEYTEEDA
+1252 
-1264 LADAQL
+1264 
-1270 EPAVESD
+1270 
-1277 VEPELELASD
+1277 
-1287 LEEEEVFTELNEL
+1287 
-1300 DLPEY
+1300 
-1305 TEEDAL
+1305 
-1311 ADAQLEPV
+1311 
-1319 AESEVE
+1319 
-1325 PELDLAS
+1325 
-1332 DLEEEEAFTELDEL
+1332 
-1346 DLPEYTE
+1346 
-1353 EDALADAQ
+1353 
-1361 LEPAVE
+1361 
-1367 SGVEPELE
+1367 
-1375 LASEPAAEEAFTE
+1375 
-1388 LNELDLPEYT
+1388 
-1398 EEDALADAQL
+1398 
-1408 ELSVESEVEPELGDG
+1408 SVESEVEPELGDE

>member
-483 ALDDEPAIQDTET
+483 ALDDESAIQDTET

-559 LAEQDAPLSEESTEL
+559 LAEQDVPLSEESTEL

-770 VFDEDDSSPTLEANT
+770 VFDEDDSSPTLEGNA

-797 EQTTATNETVDEL
+797 EQTTATNETADEL

-865 SVFDEQQVET
+865 SAFDEQQVET

-896 ALNELD
+896 ELNELDLPEYTEEDALADAQLEPAVESEVEPEPELELASDLEEEEAFTELDELDLPEYTEEDALADAQLEPAVESEVEPELELASDLEEEEAFTELNKLD

-969 EVEPELEL
+969 EVEPEL
-977 ASEPAEEEAFTELN
+977 ASDLEEEEAFTELN

-1031 AFTELNELDLPE
+1031 AFTELDELDLPE

-1068 LASEPAEEEAFTEFN
+1068 LVSEPAEEEAFTELD

-1102 PVAESEVE
+1102 SVVESEVE

-1137 EEDALADAQLEPA
+1137 EEDALADAQLEP
-1150 AESEVEPELELAS
+1150 
-1163 DLEEEETFTELDELD
+1163 
-1178 LPEYTEEDALADAQ
+1178 
-1192 LESATESE
+1192 
-1200 VEPELDE
+1200 
-1207 LDLPEYTEEDALAD
+1207 
-1221 AQLEPAVESEV
+1221 
-1232 EPELELATE
+1232 
-1241 PAEEEV
+1241 
-1247 FTELN
+1247 
-1252 ELDLPEYTEEDA
+1252 
-1264 LADAQL
+1264 
-1270 EPAVESD
+1270 
-1277 VEPELELASD
+1277 
-1287 LEEEEVFTELNEL
+1287 
-1300 DLPEY
+1300 
-1305 TEEDAL
+1305 
-1311 ADAQLEPV
+1311 
-1319 AESEVE
+1319 
-1325 PELDLAS
+1325 
-1332 DLEEEEAFTELDEL
+1332 
-1346 DLPEYTE
+1346 
-1353 EDALADAQ
+1353 
-1361 LEPAVE
+1361 
-1367 SGVEPELE
+1367 
-1375 LASEPAAEEAFTE
+1375 
-1388 LNELDLPEYT
+1388 
-1398 EEDALADAQL
+1398 
-1408 ELSVESEVEPELGDG
+1408 SVESEVEPELGDG

-1449 VDEVQPELLDATQDV
+1449 VDEVQPELLGATQDV

>member
-770 VFDEDDSSPTLEANT
+770 VFDEDDSSPTLEGNT

-810 LADLAAQPQS
+810 LTDLAAQPQS

-865 SVFDEQQVET
+865 SAFDEQQVET

-902 LPEYTEEDAL
+902 LSEYTEEDAL

-963 EPAAES
+963 EPAVES

-977 ASEPAEEEAFTELN
+977 ASEPAEEEAFTELD

-1006 AQLEPAA
+1006 AQLEPAT
-1013 ESEVEPELE
+1013 ES
-1022 LVSEPVTEE
+1022 
-1031 AFTELNELDLPE
+1031 D
-1043 YTEEDALADAQ
+1043 
-1054 LEPAAESEVEPELE
+1054 
-1068 LASEPAEEEAFTEFN
+1068 
-1083 ELDLP
+1083 
-1088 EYTEEDALADAQLE
+1088 
-1102 PVAESEVE
+1102 VE

-1150 AESEVEPELELAS
+1150 AESEVEPELELVSEQA
-1163 DLEEEETFTELDELD
+1163 EEEAFT
-1178 LPEYTEEDALADAQ
+1178 
-1192 LESATESE
+1192 
-1200 VEPELDE
+1200 ELDE

-1232 EPELELATE
+1232 EPELELASDL
-1241 PAEEEV
+1241 EEEEA

-1270 EPAVESD
+1270 EPA
-1277 VEPELELASD
+1277 
-1287 LEEEEVFTELNEL
+1287 
-1300 DLPEY
+1300 
-1305 TEEDAL
+1305 
-1311 ADAQLEPV
+1311 

-1325 PELDLAS
+1325 SELELAS

-1361 LEPAVE
+1361 LEPAAE
-1367 SGVEPELE
+1367 AEVEPELE
-1375 LASEPAAEEAFTE
+1375 LASDLEEKEAFTELDELDLPEYTEEDALADAQLEPAVESEVEPEFELASEPAAEETFTELDELDLPEYTEEDALADAQLEPAAEAEVEPELELASDLEEEEAFTE

-1408 ELSVESEVEPELGDG
+1408 EPSVESEVEPELGDE

-1449 VDEVQPELLDATQDV
+1449 ADEVQPELLDATQDV

>member
-1 MRRFFQRLLLP
+1 MDPIYLTNLRTSKFKAHTEPFMRRFFQRLLLP

-606 LEEDSTQL
+606 LEEESTQL

-696 TEDEFNSDTFIDDL
+696 TEEEFNSDTFIDDL

-770 VFDEDDSSPTLEANT
+770 VFDEDDSSPTLEGNA

-797 EQTTATNETVDEL
+797 EQTTATNETADEL

-865 SVFDEQQVET
+865 SAFDEQQVET

-902 LPEYTEEDAL
+902 LSEYTEEDAL

-963 EPAAES
+963 EPATES
-969 EVEPELEL
+969 DVESELEL
-977 ASEPAEEEAFTELN
+977 ASEPAA
-991 ELDLPEYTE
+991 
-1000 EDALAD
+1000 
-1006 AQLEPAA
+1006 
-1013 ESEVEPELE
+1013 
-1022 LVSEPVTEE
+1022 EE

-1150 AESEVEPELELAS
+1150 AESQVESELELAS
-1163 DLEEEETFTELDELD
+1163 DLEEEE
-1178 LPEYTEEDALADAQ
+1178 A
-1192 LESATESE
+1192 
-1200 VEPELDE
+1200 
-1207 LDLPEYTEEDALAD
+1207 
-1221 AQLEPAVESEV
+1221 
-1232 EPELELATE
+1232 
-1241 PAEEEV
+1241 

-1270 EPAVESD
+1270 EPAAESE
-1277 VEPELELASD
+1277 VEPELELAS
-1287 LEEEEVFTELNEL
+1287 
-1300 DLPEY
+1300 
-1305 TEEDAL
+1305 
-1311 ADAQLEPV
+1311 EP
-1319 AESEVE
+1319 A
-1325 PELDLAS
+1325 
-1332 DLEEEEAFTELDEL
+1332 EEEAFTELDEL

-1361 LEPAVE
+1361 LEPAAE
-1367 SGVEPELE
+1367 SEVEPEL
-1375 LASEPAAEEAFTE
+1375 ASDLEEEEAFTE

-1408 ELSVESEVEPELGDG
+1408 EPAVESEVEPELGDG

-1449 VDEVQPELLDATQDV
+1449 VDEVQPELLGATQDV

-1675 GRV
+1675 RRV

>member
-132 IMASHQAKLNQTPDT
+132 IMASHQAKLNQTPDA

-152 APPRPAPVATP
+152 APPRPAPVVTP

-770 VFDEDDSSPTLEANT
+770 VFDEDDSSPTLEGNT

-810 LADLAAQPQS
+810 LTDLAAQPQS

-865 SVFDEQQVET
+865 SAFDEQQVET

-896 ALNELD
+896 ALNELDLSEYTEEDALADAQLEPAAESEVEPELELASEPAEEEAFTELDELDLPEYTEEDALADAQLEPAAEAEVEPELELASEPAAEEAFTELNELD

-963 EPAAES
+963 EPAVES

-977 ASEPAEEEAFTELN
+977 ASEPAEEE
-991 ELDLPEYTE
+991 
-1000 EDALAD
+1000 
-1006 AQLEPAA
+1006 
-1013 ESEVEPELE
+1013 V
-1022 LVSEPVTEE
+1022 
-1031 AFTELNELDLPE
+1031 
-1043 YTEEDALADAQ
+1043 
-1054 LEPAAESEVEPELE
+1054 
-1068 LASEPAEEEAFTEFN
+1068 
-1083 ELDLP
+1083 
-1088 EYTEEDALADAQLE
+1088 
-1102 PVAESEVE
+1102 
-1110 PELELASEPAAEE
+1110 
-1123 AFTELNE
+1123 FTELNE

-1163 DLEEEETFTELDELD
+1163 DLEEEE
-1178 LPEYTEEDALADAQ
+1178 
-1192 LESATESE
+1192 
-1200 VEPELDE
+1200 
-1207 LDLPEYTEEDALAD
+1207 
-1221 AQLEPAVESEV
+1221 
-1232 EPELELATE
+1232 
-1241 PAEEEV
+1241 V

-1264 LADAQL
+1264 LADA
-1270 EPAVESD
+1270 P
-1277 VEPELELASD
+1277 
-1287 LEEEEVFTELNEL
+1287 
-1300 DLPEY
+1300 
-1305 TEEDAL
+1305 
-1311 ADAQLEPV
+1311 LEPV

-1353 EDALADAQ
+1353 EDTLADAQ

-1367 SGVEPELE
+1367 LEVEPELE
-1375 LASEPAAEEAFTE
+1375 LASEPAEEEAFTE
-1388 LNELDLPEYT
+1388 LDELDLPEYT

-1408 ELSVESEVEPELGDG
+1408 EPAAESEVEPELELASEPAEEEAFTELDKLDLPEYTEEDALADAQLEPAAESEVEPELELASVLEEEDSFTELDELDLPEYTEKDALADAQLEPAAESEVEPELGDE

-1449 VDEVQPELLDATQDV
+1449 VDEVQPELLGATQDV

>member
-1 MRRFFQRLLLP
+1 MDPIYLTNLRTSKFKAHTEPFMRRFFQRLLLP

-132 IMASHQAKLNQTPDT
+132 IMASHQAKLNQTPDA

-502 DELASLSEEDND
+502 DELASLSEEDNG

-770 VFDEDDSSPTLEANT
+770 VFDEDDSSPTLEGNT

-865 SVFDEQQVET
+865 SAFDEQQVET

-902 LPEYTEEDAL
+902 LSEYTEEDAL

-963 EPAAES
+963 ELAVESEVEPELELASEPAEEEAFTELDELDLPEYTEEDALADAQLEPAAES
-969 EVEPELEL
+969 EVEPELELVSEPAEEEAFTELDELDLPEYTEEDALADAQLEPAVESEVEPELELASEPAEEEVFTELNELDLPEYTEEDALADAQLEPAAESEVEPKLELASEPAEEEAFTELDELDLPEYTEEDALADAQLEPAAESEVEPKLEL

-1013 ESEVEPELE
+1013 ESEVESELE
-1022 LVSEPVTEE
+1022 LASDLEEEE
-1031 AFTELNELDLPE
+1031 AFTELNELDLPEYTEEDALADAQLEPAVESEVEPELELASDLEEKEVFTELNELDLPEHTEEDALADAQLEPAVESEVEPELELASEPAEDEAFPALDELDLPE

-1068 LASEPAEEEAFTEFN
+1068 LVSEPT
-1083 ELDLP
+1083 
-1088 EYTEEDALADAQLE
+1088 
-1102 PVAESEVE
+1102 
-1110 PELELASEPAAEE
+1110 AEE

-1150 AESEVEPELELAS
+1150 AESEVEPELG
-1163 DLEEEETFTELDELD
+1163 DE
-1178 LPEYTEEDALADAQ
+1178 
-1192 LESATESE
+1192 
-1200 VEPELDE
+1200 
-1207 LDLPEYTEEDALAD
+1207 
-1221 AQLEPAVESEV
+1221 
-1232 EPELELATE
+1232 
-1241 PAEEEV
+1241 
-1247 FTELN
+1247 
-1252 ELDLPEYTEEDA
+1252 
-1264 LADAQL
+1264 
-1270 EPAVESD
+1270 
-1277 VEPELELASD
+1277 
-1287 LEEEEVFTELNEL
+1287 
-1300 DLPEY
+1300 
-1305 TEEDAL
+1305 
-1311 ADAQLEPV
+1311 
-1319 AESEVE
+1319 
-1325 PELDLAS
+1325 
-1332 DLEEEEAFTELDEL
+1332 
-1346 DLPEYTE
+1346 
-1353 EDALADAQ
+1353 
-1361 LEPAVE
+1361 
-1367 SGVEPELE
+1367 
-1375 LASEPAAEEAFTE
+1375 
-1388 LNELDLPEYT
+1388 
-1398 EEDALADAQL
+1398 
-1408 ELSVESEVEPELGDG
+1408 

-1433 DALVADE
+1433 DVLIADE

>member
-770 VFDEDDSSPTLEANT
+770 VFDEDDSSPTLEGNA

-797 EQTTATNETVDEL
+797 EQTTATNETADEL

-829 LAPDALSQSVEESL
+829 LAPDAISQSVEESL

-912 ADAQLEPAAESEVEP
+912 ADAQLEPATESEVEPELKLASEPVEEEAFTELDELDLPEYTEEDALADAQLEPAVESEVEPELELASDLDEEEAFTELNELDLPEYTEEDALADAQLEPAAESEVEP

-977 ASEPAEEEAFTELN
+977 ASDLEEEEAFTELN

-1006 AQLEPAA
+1006 AQLDPAA
-1013 ESEVEPELE
+1013 ESEVEP
-1022 LVSEPVTEE
+1022 
-1031 AFTELNELDLPE
+1031 
-1043 YTEEDALADAQ
+1043 
-1054 LEPAAESEVEPELE
+1054 E
-1068 LASEPAEEEAFTEFN
+1068 LASEPAEEEAFT
-1083 ELDLP
+1083 
-1088 EYTEEDALADAQLE
+1088 
-1102 PVAESEVE
+1102 
-1110 PELELASEPAAEE
+1110 
-1123 AFTELNE
+1123 
-1130 LDLPEYT
+1130 
-1137 EEDALADAQLEPA
+1137 
-1150 AESEVEPELELAS
+1150 
-1163 DLEEEETFTELDELD
+1163 
-1178 LPEYTEEDALADAQ
+1178 
-1192 LESATESE
+1192 
-1200 VEPELDE
+1200 ELDE

-1232 EPELELATE
+1232 EPELELASEPVEEEALADAQLE
-1241 PAEEEV
+1241 PATESEVEPEPELASDLEEKEA
-1247 FTELN
+1247 FTELD
-1252 ELDLPEYTEEDA
+1252 ELGLPEYTEEDA

-1270 EPAVESD
+1270 EPAVESE
-1277 VEPELELASD
+1277 VEPELELA
-1287 LEEEEVFTELNEL
+1287 TE
-1300 DLPEY
+1300 P
-1305 TEEDAL
+1305 T
-1311 ADAQLEPV
+1311 
-1319 AESEVE
+1319 
-1325 PELDLAS
+1325 
-1332 DLEEEEAFTELDEL
+1332 EEEAFTELDEL

-1361 LEPAVE
+1361 LEP
-1367 SGVEPELE
+1367 
-1375 LASEPAAEEAFTE
+1375 
-1388 LNELDLPEYT
+1388 
-1398 EEDALADAQL
+1398 
-1408 ELSVESEVEPELGDG
+1408 SVESEVEPELGDEI
-1423 TETLAQETES
+1423 ETIAQETES

-1470 ANKAFDE
+1470 VNKAFDE

-1486 NPDGEKPFSFDRPLD
+1486 NPDDEKPFSFDRPLD

>member
-1 MRRFFQRLLLP
+1 M
-12 VAVMVV
+12 
-18 TQTSFVSAESIR
+18 
-30 LVGPDGQVQPTPQ
+30 
-43 YSENIVRNSANN
+43 
-55 EPGRFFGPTS
+55 
-65 ANQTLWS
+65 
-72 IASQLRPSSS
+72 
-82 VTVQQTLLAIYQLN
+82 QQTLLAIYQLN

-132 IMASHQAKLNQTPDT
+132 IMASHQAKLNQTPDV

-770 VFDEDDSSPTLEANT
+770 VFDEDDSSPTLEGNA

-797 EQTTATNETVDEL
+797 EQTTATNETADEL

-1110 PELELASEPAAEE
+1110 PELELASEPTAEE

-1192 LESATESE
+1192 LEPAAESE
-1200 VEPELDE
+1200 VEPELASDLEEEEAFTELNE

-1247 FTELN
+1247 FTEL
-1252 ELDLPEYTEEDA
+1252 
-1264 LADAQL
+1264 
-1270 EPAVESD
+1270 
-1277 VEPELELASD
+1277 
-1287 LEEEEVFTELNEL
+1287 
-1300 DLPEY
+1300 
-1305 TEEDAL
+1305 
-1311 ADAQLEPV
+1311 
-1319 AESEVE
+1319 
-1325 PELDLAS
+1325 
-1332 DLEEEEAFTELDEL
+1332 DEL

-1361 LEPAVE
+1361 LEPAAEAEVE
-1367 SGVEPELE
+1367 SELE
-1375 LASEPAAEEAFTE
+1375 RASDLEEKEAFTE
-1388 LNELDLPEYT
+1388 LDKLDLPEYT

-1408 ELSVESEVEPELGDG
+1408 EPSVESEVEPELGDE

>member
-1 MRRFFQRLLLP
+1 M
-12 VAVMVV
+12 
-18 TQTSFVSAESIR
+18 
-30 LVGPDGQVQPTPQ
+30 
-43 YSENIVRNSANN
+43 
-55 EPGRFFGPTS
+55 
-65 ANQTLWS
+65 
-72 IASQLRPSSS
+72 
-82 VTVQQTLLAIYQLN
+82 QQTLLAIYQLN

-109 PGSTLRVPSLAQ
+109 PGSTLRVPSLEQ

-457 DEENE
+457 DGENE

-770 VFDEDDSSPTLEANT
+770 VFDEDDSSPTLEGNA

-797 EQTTATNETVDEL
+797 EQTTATNETADEL

-865 SVFDEQQVET
+865 SAFDEQQVET

-902 LPEYTEEDAL
+902 LSEYTEEDAL

-933 EPAEEEAFTELDELD
+933 EPVEEEAFTELNELDLPEYTEEDVLADAQLEPAAESDVEPELASDLEEEEAFTELNELDLPEYTEEDALADAQLEPATESDVEPELELASEPAAEEAFTELNELD

-1068 LASEPAEEEAFTEFN
+1068 LASEPAEEE
-1083 ELDLP
+1083 
-1088 EYTEEDALADAQLE
+1088 
-1102 PVAESEVE
+1102 
-1110 PELELASEPAAEE
+1110 
-1123 AFTELNE
+1123 
-1130 LDLPEYT
+1130 
-1137 EEDALADAQLEPA
+1137 
-1150 AESEVEPELELAS
+1150 
-1163 DLEEEETFTELDELD
+1163 
-1178 LPEYTEEDALADAQ
+1178 
-1192 LESATESE
+1192 
-1200 VEPELDE
+1200 
-1207 LDLPEYTEEDALAD
+1207 
-1221 AQLEPAVESEV
+1221 
-1232 EPELELATE
+1232 
-1241 PAEEEV
+1241 V

-1311 ADAQLEPV
+1311 ADAQLEP
-1319 AESEVE
+1319 
-1325 PELDLAS
+1325 
-1332 DLEEEEAFTELDEL
+1332 
-1346 DLPEYTE
+1346 
-1353 EDALADAQ
+1353 
-1361 LEPAVE
+1361 
-1367 SGVEPELE
+1367 
-1375 LASEPAAEEAFTE
+1375 AA
-1388 LNELDLPEYT
+1388 
-1398 EEDALADAQL
+1398 
-1408 ELSVESEVEPELGDG
+1408 ESEVEPELGDE

-1433 DALVADE
+1433 DALIADE

-1449 VDEVQPELLDATQDV
+1449 VDEVQPELLGATQDV

>member
-1 MRRFFQRLLLP
+1 M
-12 VAVMVV
+12 
-18 TQTSFVSAESIR
+18 
-30 LVGPDGQVQPTPQ
+30 
-43 YSENIVRNSANN
+43 
-55 EPGRFFGPTS
+55 
-65 ANQTLWS
+65 
-72 IASQLRPSSS
+72 
-82 VTVQQTLLAIYQLN
+82 QQTLLAIYQLN

-132 IMASHQAKLNQTPDT
+132 IMASHQAKLNQTPDA

-620 EPVPEELASGLE
+620 EPVPEELASELE

-770 VFDEDDSSPTLEANT
+770 VFDEDDSSPTLEGNA

-797 EQTTATNETVDEL
+797 EQTTATNETADEL

-850 PEENDEPQ
+850 PQENDEPQ
-858 LAEVTPS
+858 LAEVTQS
-865 SVFDEQQVET
+865 SAFDEQQVET

-902 LPEYTEEDAL
+902 LSEYTEEDAL

-933 EPAEEEAFTELDELD
+933 EPVEEEAFTELNELDLPEYTEEDVLADAQLEPAAESDVEPELASDLEEEEAFTELNELD

-1006 AQLEPAA
+1006 AQLEPAK
-1013 ESEVEPELE
+1013 
-1022 LVSEPVTEE
+1022 
-1031 AFTELNELDLPE
+1031 
-1043 YTEEDALADAQ
+1043 
-1054 LEPAAESEVEPELE
+1054 ESEVEPELE
-1068 LASEPAEEEAFTEFN
+1068 LASEPAEEEAFTELD

-1102 PVAESEVE
+1102 SVVESEVE
-1110 PELELASEPAAEE
+1110 PELELASDLEEEE

-1163 DLEEEETFTELDELD
+1163 DLEEEEAFTELNKLDLPEYTEEDALADAQLEPAAESEVEPELELASEPAEEEAFPELDELDLPEYTEEDALANAQLEPAAESEVEPELELASEPAAEEAFTELDELD

-1192 LESATESE
+1192 LEPAVESE
-1200 VEPELDE
+1200 VEPELELASEPAEEEVFTELNE

-1247 FTELN
+1247 FTEL
-1252 ELDLPEYTEEDA
+1252 
-1264 LADAQL
+1264 
-1270 EPAVESD
+1270 
-1277 VEPELELASD
+1277 
-1287 LEEEEVFTELNEL
+1287 
-1300 DLPEY
+1300 
-1305 TEEDAL
+1305 
-1311 ADAQLEPV
+1311 
-1319 AESEVE
+1319 
-1325 PELDLAS
+1325 
-1332 DLEEEEAFTELDEL
+1332 DEL

-1361 LEPAVE
+1361 LEPA
-1367 SGVEPELE
+1367 
-1375 LASEPAAEEAFTE
+1375 A
-1388 LNELDLPEYT
+1388 
-1398 EEDALADAQL
+1398 
-1408 ELSVESEVEPELGDG
+1408 ESEVEPELGDE

-1548 ASETPEPQAKPEN
+1548 VSETPEPQAKPEN

>member
-163 KVEAVAQTPPQ
+163 KVEAVTQTPSQ

-183 KAPTE
+183 KAPSE
-188 LKTPAKPSQSTDAE
+188 LKTPAKPSQSTDAD

-351 KAFSDEDDVFAD
+351 KAFSDENDVFAD

-376 DSDDLFVGIDDDGD
+376 GSDDLFVGIDDDGD
-390 LDTEFDA
+390 LDTEFNA

-770 VFDEDDSSPTLEANT
+770 VFDEDDSSPTLEGNA

-797 EQTTATNETVDEL
+797 EQTTATNETADEL

-865 SVFDEQQVET
+865 SAFDEQQVET

-963 EPAAES
+963 EPAVVES

-1022 LVSEPVTEE
+1022 LVSEPAAEEAFTELDELDLPEYTEEDALADSQLEPAAESEVEPELELVSEPVTEE
-1031 AFTELNELDLPE
+1031 AFTELDELDLPEYTEEDALADAQLEPAVESEVEPELELASEPAEEEASTELNELDLPE

-1054 LEPAAESEVEPELE
+1054 LEPAV
-1068 LASEPAEEEAFTEFN
+1068 
-1083 ELDLP
+1083 
-1088 EYTEEDALADAQLE
+1088 
-1102 PVAESEVE
+1102 V
-1110 PELELASEPAAEE
+1110 
-1123 AFTELNE
+1123 
-1130 LDLPEYT
+1130 
-1137 EEDALADAQLEPA
+1137 
-1150 AESEVEPELELAS
+1150 ESEVEPELELAS
-1163 DLEEEETFTELDELD
+1163 DLEEEEPFTELNELD

-1200 VEPELDE
+1200 VEPELELASEPAAEEAFTELDE

-1247 FTELN
+1247 FTEL
-1252 ELDLPEYTEEDA
+1252 
-1264 LADAQL
+1264 
-1270 EPAVESD
+1270 
-1277 VEPELELASD
+1277 
-1287 LEEEEVFTELNEL
+1287 
-1300 DLPEY
+1300 
-1305 TEEDAL
+1305 
-1311 ADAQLEPV
+1311 
-1319 AESEVE
+1319 
-1325 PELDLAS
+1325 
-1332 DLEEEEAFTELDEL
+1332 DEL

-1361 LEPAVE
+1361 LEPAAEAEVE
-1367 SGVEPELE
+1367 SELE
-1375 LASEPAAEEAFTE
+1375 RASDLEEKEAFTE
-1388 LNELDLPEYT
+1388 LDKLDLPEYT

-1408 ELSVESEVEPELGDG
+1408 EPSVESEVEPELGDE

-1449 VDEVQPELLDATQDV
+1449 ADEVQPELLDATQDV

>member
-1 MRRFFQRLLLP
+1 MDPIYLTNLRTSKFKAHTEPFMRRFFQRLLLP

-132 IMASHQAKLNQTPDT
+132 IMTSHQAKLNQTPDA

-188 LKTPAKPSQSTDAE
+188 LKTPAKPSQSTDAD

-770 VFDEDDSSPTLEANT
+770 VFDEDDSSPTLEGNA

-797 EQTTATNETVDEL
+797 EQTTATNETADEL
-810 LADLAAQPQS
+810 LAGLAAQPQS

-829 LAPDALSQSVEESL
+829 LAPDAVSQSVEESL

-858 LAEVTPS
+858 LAEVIPS
-865 SVFDEQQVET
+865 SAFDEQQVET

-896 ALNELD
+896 ALNELDLPEYTEEDALADAQLDPAAESEVEPELELASEPAEEEAFTELDELDLPEYTEEDALADAQLEPATESDVEPELELASEPAAEEAFTELDELDLPEYTEEDALADAQLEPAAESEVESELELVSEPAAEEAFTELDELDLPEYTEEDALADSQLEPAAESEVEPELELVSEPVTEEAFTELDELDLPEYTEEDALADAQLEPAVESEVEPELELASDLDEEEAFTELNELD

-977 ASEPAEEEAFTELN
+977 ASEPAEEEAFTELDELDLLEYTEEDALADAQLEPAAEAEVEPELELASDLEEEEAFTELD

-1006 AQLEPAA
+1006 AQLEPA
-1013 ESEVEPELE
+1013 
-1022 LVSEPVTEE
+1022 
-1031 AFTELNELDLPE
+1031 
-1043 YTEEDALADAQ
+1043 
-1054 LEPAAESEVEPELE
+1054 
-1068 LASEPAEEEAFTEFN
+1068 
-1083 ELDLP
+1083 
-1088 EYTEEDALADAQLE
+1088 
-1102 PVAESEVE
+1102 AESEVE

-1150 AESEVEPELELAS
+1150 AESEVESELELAS
-1163 DLEEEETFTELDELD
+1163 DLEE
-1178 LPEYTEEDALADAQ
+1178 
-1192 LESATESE
+1192 
-1200 VEPELDE
+1200 
-1207 LDLPEYTEEDALAD
+1207 
-1221 AQLEPAVESEV
+1221 
-1232 EPELELATE
+1232 
-1241 PAEEEV
+1241 
-1247 FTELN
+1247 
-1252 ELDLPEYTEEDA
+1252 
-1264 LADAQL
+1264 
-1270 EPAVESD
+1270 
-1277 VEPELELASD
+1277 
-1287 LEEEEVFTELNEL
+1287 
-1300 DLPEY
+1300 
-1305 TEEDAL
+1305 
-1311 ADAQLEPV
+1311 
-1319 AESEVE
+1319 
-1325 PELDLAS
+1325 
-1332 DLEEEEAFTELDEL
+1332 
-1346 DLPEYTE
+1346 
-1353 EDALADAQ
+1353 
-1361 LEPAVE
+1361 
-1367 SGVEPELE
+1367 
-1375 LASEPAAEEAFTE
+1375 EEAFTE

-1408 ELSVESEVEPELGDG
+1408 EPSVESEVEPELGDG

-1449 VDEVQPELLDATQDV
+1449 VDEVQPELLGATQDV

>member
-1 MRRFFQRLLLP
+1 MDPIYLTNLRTSKFKAHTEPFMRRFFQRLLLP

-109 PGSTLRVPSLAQ
+109 PGSTLRVPSLEQ

-457 DEENE
+457 DGENE

-770 VFDEDDSSPTLEANT
+770 VFDEDDSSPTLEGNA

-797 EQTTATNETVDEL
+797 EQTTATNETADEL

-865 SVFDEQQVET
+865 SAFDEQQVET

-896 ALNELD
+896 ALNELDLSEYTEEDALADAQLEPAAESEVEPELELASEPVEEEAFTELNELDLPEYTEEDVLADAQLEPAAESDVEPELASDLEEEEAFTELNELD

-1110 PELELASEPAAEE
+1110 PELELASEPTAEE

-1192 LESATESE
+1192 LEPAAESE
-1200 VEPELDE
+1200 VEPELASDLEEEEAFTELNE

-1247 FTELN
+1247 FTEL
-1252 ELDLPEYTEEDA
+1252 
-1264 LADAQL
+1264 
-1270 EPAVESD
+1270 
-1277 VEPELELASD
+1277 
-1287 LEEEEVFTELNEL
+1287 
-1300 DLPEY
+1300 
-1305 TEEDAL
+1305 
-1311 ADAQLEPV
+1311 
-1319 AESEVE
+1319 
-1325 PELDLAS
+1325 
-1332 DLEEEEAFTELDEL
+1332 DEL

-1361 LEPAVE
+1361 LEPA
-1367 SGVEPELE
+1367 
-1375 LASEPAAEEAFTE
+1375 AEAE
-1388 LNELDLPEYT
+1388 
-1398 EEDALADAQL
+1398 
-1408 ELSVESEVEPELGDG
+1408 VESELGDE

-1449 VDEVQPELLDATQDV
+1449 ADEVQPELLDATQDV

-1661 EIRQQAKRLIDVLN
+1661 ETRQQAKRLIDVLN

>member
-1 MRRFFQRLLLP
+1 
-12 VAVMVV
+12 
-18 TQTSFVSAESIR
+18 
-30 LVGPDGQVQPTPQ
+30 
-43 YSENIVRNSANN
+43 
-55 EPGRFFGPTS
+55 
-65 ANQTLWS
+65 
-72 IASQLRPSSS
+72 
-82 VTVQQTLLAIYQLN
+82 
-96 PQAFENQNIHTLI
+96 
-109 PGSTLRVPSLAQ
+109 
-121 ISRNS
+121 
-126 TQDAVN
+126 
-132 IMASHQAKLNQTPDT
+132 
-147 PVRPV
+147 
-152 APPRPAPVATP
+152 
-163 KVEAVAQTPPQ
+163 
-174 VTPTTAPQE
+174 
-183 KAPTE
+183 
-188 LKTPAKPSQSTDAE
+188 
-202 VMALEEK
+202 MALEEK

-724 LDENEAFAQADDF
+724 LDENEALAQADDF

-770 VFDEDDSSPTLEANT
+770 VFDEDDSSPTLEGNA

-797 EQTTATNETVDEL
+797 EQTTATNETADEL

-977 ASEPAEEEAFTELN
+977 ASEPVAEEAFTELDELDLPEYTEEDALADVQLEPATESDVEPELELASDLDEEEAFTELN

-1006 AQLEPAA
+1006 AQLEPAS

-1022 LVSEPVTEE
+1022 LASDLEEEE

-1068 LASEPAEEEAFTEFN
+1068 LASVLEE
-1083 ELDLP
+1083 
-1088 EYTEEDALADAQLE
+1088 
-1102 PVAESEVE
+1102 
-1110 PELELASEPAAEE
+1110 EE
-1123 AFTELNE
+1123 AFTELNK

-1163 DLEEEETFTELDELD
+1163 DLDEEETFT
-1178 LPEYTEEDALADAQ
+1178 
-1192 LESATESE
+1192 
-1200 VEPELDE
+1200 ELDE

-1241 PAEEEV
+1241 PAAEEA
-1247 FTELN
+1247 FTELD

-1270 EPAVESD
+1270 EPAAESE

-1367 SGVEPELE
+1367 S
-1375 LASEPAAEEAFTE
+1375 
-1388 LNELDLPEYT
+1388 
-1398 EEDALADAQL
+1398 
-1408 ELSVESEVEPELGDG
+1408 EVEPELGDE

>member
-1 MRRFFQRLLLP
+1 MDPIYLTNLRTSKFKAHTEPFMRRFFQRLLLP

-55 EPGRFFGPTS
+55 EPGRFFGPIS

-262 LDNLLSNGWL
+262 LDNLLSNSWL

-310 EMPTAAPVTLGPEQT
+310 EIPTAAPVTLGPEQT

-529 DDLFASIE
+529 DDLLASIE

-559 LAEQDAPLSEESTEL
+559 LAEQDVPLSEESTEL
-574 LDELLDDFDKPENDE
+574 LDELLDDFDKRENDE

-684 HPEPAESLPELA
+684 HPEPAESLPEFA

-749 DLPQPSALPANEFGT
+749 DLPQPSALPANEFGA

-770 VFDEDDSSPTLEANT
+770 VFDEDDSSPTLEGNA

-797 EQTTATNETVDEL
+797 EQTTATNETADEL

-865 SVFDEQQVET
+865 SAFDEQQVET

-896 ALNELD
+896 VLNELD

-912 ADAQLEPAAESEVEP
+912 ADAQLEPATESDVEPELELASDLEEEEAFTELDEIDLPEYTEEDALADAQLEPAVESEVEP

-933 EPAEEEAFTELDELD
+933 EPAAEEAFTELDELD

-963 EPAAES
+963 EPAVES
-969 EVEPELEL
+969 EVEPEL
-977 ASEPAEEEAFTELN
+977 
-991 ELDLPEYTE
+991 D
-1000 EDALAD
+1000 
-1006 AQLEPAA
+1006 
-1013 ESEVEPELE
+1013 
-1022 LVSEPVTEE
+1022 
-1031 AFTELNELDLPE
+1031 
-1043 YTEEDALADAQ
+1043 
-1054 LEPAAESEVEPELE
+1054 
-1068 LASEPAEEEAFTEFN
+1068 
-1083 ELDLP
+1083 
-1088 EYTEEDALADAQLE
+1088 
-1102 PVAESEVE
+1102 
-1110 PELELASEPAAEE
+1110 
-1123 AFTELNE
+1123 
-1130 LDLPEYT
+1130 
-1137 EEDALADAQLEPA
+1137 
-1150 AESEVEPELELAS
+1150 LAS
-1163 DLEEEETFTELDELD
+1163 DLEEKEVFT
-1178 LPEYTEEDALADAQ
+1178 
-1192 LESATESE
+1192 
-1200 VEPELDE
+1200 ELDE

-1270 EPAVESD
+1270 EPAAESEVES
-1277 VEPELELASD
+1277 ELELASD
-1287 LEEEEVFTELNEL
+1287 LEEEEAFTELNEL

-1311 ADAQLEPV
+1311 ADAQLEPA

-1325 PELDLAS
+1325 PELELVSEPA
-1332 DLEEEEAFTELDEL
+1332 EEEAFTELDEL

-1361 LEPAVE
+1361 LEPAAE
-1367 SGVEPELE
+1367 SEVEPEL
-1375 LASEPAAEEAFTE
+1375 ASDLEEEEAFTE

-1408 ELSVESEVEPELGDG
+1408 EPAAESEVEPELELVSEPVTEEAFTELDELDLPEYTEEDALADAQLESATESEVESELELVSEPAAEEAFTELDELDVPEYTEEDALADAQLEPSVESEVEPELGDE

>member
-1 MRRFFQRLLLP
+1 M
-12 VAVMVV
+12 
-18 TQTSFVSAESIR
+18 
-30 LVGPDGQVQPTPQ
+30 
-43 YSENIVRNSANN
+43 
-55 EPGRFFGPTS
+55 
-65 ANQTLWS
+65 
-72 IASQLRPSSS
+72 
-82 VTVQQTLLAIYQLN
+82 QQTLLAIYQLN

-132 IMASHQAKLNQTPDT
+132 IMASHQAKLNQTPDA

-188 LKTPAKPSQSTDAE
+188 LKTPAKPSQSTDAD

-770 VFDEDDSSPTLEANT
+770 VFDEDDSSPTVEGNA

-797 EQTTATNETVDEL
+797 EQTTATNETADEL

-829 LAPDALSQSVEESL
+829 LAPDAVSQSVEESL

-858 LAEVTPS
+858 LAEVIPS
-865 SVFDEQQVET
+865 SAFDEQQVET

-888 SNDESDLT
+888 SNDESDFT
-896 ALNELD
+896 ALNELDLSEYTEEDALADAQLEPAAESEVEPELELASEPAEEEAFTELDELDLPEYTEEDALADAQLEPAVESEVEPELELASEPAEEEAFTELDELDLPEYTEEDALADAQLETAVESEVEPDLELASEPTAEEAFTELNELDLPEYTEEDALADAQLEPATESDVEPELELASEPAAEEAFTELNELDLPEYTEEDALADAQLEPAVESEVEPELELATEPAEEEVFTELNELDLPEYTEEDALADAQLEPAAESEVEPELELASESAAEEAFTELNELDLPEYTEEDALADAQLEPAVESEVEPELELATEPAEEEVFTELNELD

-969 EVEPELEL
+969 EVE
-977 ASEPAEEEAFTELN
+977 S
-991 ELDLPEYTE
+991 
-1000 EDALAD
+1000 
-1006 AQLEPAA
+1006 
-1013 ESEVEPELE
+1013 
-1022 LVSEPVTEE
+1022 
-1031 AFTELNELDLPE
+1031 
-1043 YTEEDALADAQ
+1043 
-1054 LEPAAESEVEPELE
+1054 
-1068 LASEPAEEEAFTEFN
+1068 
-1083 ELDLP
+1083 
-1088 EYTEEDALADAQLE
+1088 
-1102 PVAESEVE
+1102 
-1110 PELELASEPAAEE
+1110 
-1123 AFTELNE
+1123 
-1130 LDLPEYT
+1130 
-1137 EEDALADAQLEPA
+1137 
-1150 AESEVEPELELAS
+1150 ELELAS
-1163 DLEEEETFTELDELD
+1163 DLEEKE
-1178 LPEYTEEDALADAQ
+1178 A
-1192 LESATESE
+1192 
-1200 VEPELDE
+1200 
-1207 LDLPEYTEEDALAD
+1207 
-1221 AQLEPAVESEV
+1221 
-1232 EPELELATE
+1232 
-1241 PAEEEV
+1241 
-1247 FTELN
+1247 
-1252 ELDLPEYTEEDA
+1252 
-1264 LADAQL
+1264 
-1270 EPAVESD
+1270 
-1277 VEPELELASD
+1277 
-1287 LEEEEVFTELNEL
+1287 FTELNEL

-1361 LEPAVE
+1361 LEP
-1367 SGVEPELE
+1367 
-1375 LASEPAAEEAFTE
+1375 
-1388 LNELDLPEYT
+1388 
-1398 EEDALADAQL
+1398 
-1408 ELSVESEVEPELGDG
+1408 SVESEVEPELGDE

-1433 DALVADE
+1433 DALGADE

>member
-559 LAEQDAPLSEESTEL
+559 LAEQDVPLSEESTEL

-770 VFDEDDSSPTLEANT
+770 VFDEDDSSPTLEGNA

-797 EQTTATNETVDEL
+797 EQTTATNETADEL

-865 SVFDEQQVET
+865 SAFDEQQVET

-896 ALNELD
+896 ELNELDLPEYTEEDALADAQLEPAVESEVEPEPELELASDLEEEEAFTELDELDLPEYTEEDALADAQLEPAVESEVEPELELASDLEEEEAFTELNKLD

-969 EVEPELEL
+969 EVEPEL
-977 ASEPAEEEAFTELN
+977 ASDLEEEEAFTELN

-1031 AFTELNELDLPE
+1031 AFTELDELDLPE

-1054 LEPAAESEVEPELE
+1054 LEPAVESEVEPELE
-1068 LASEPAEEEAFTEFN
+1068 LASEPAEEEAFTELD

-1102 PVAESEVE
+1102 SVVESEVE

-1137 EEDALADAQLEPA
+1137 EEDALADAQLEP
-1150 AESEVEPELELAS
+1150 
-1163 DLEEEETFTELDELD
+1163 
-1178 LPEYTEEDALADAQ
+1178 
-1192 LESATESE
+1192 
-1200 VEPELDE
+1200 
-1207 LDLPEYTEEDALAD
+1207 
-1221 AQLEPAVESEV
+1221 
-1232 EPELELATE
+1232 
-1241 PAEEEV
+1241 
-1247 FTELN
+1247 
-1252 ELDLPEYTEEDA
+1252 
-1264 LADAQL
+1264 
-1270 EPAVESD
+1270 
-1277 VEPELELASD
+1277 
-1287 LEEEEVFTELNEL
+1287 
-1300 DLPEY
+1300 
-1305 TEEDAL
+1305 
-1311 ADAQLEPV
+1311 
-1319 AESEVE
+1319 
-1325 PELDLAS
+1325 
-1332 DLEEEEAFTELDEL
+1332 
-1346 DLPEYTE
+1346 
-1353 EDALADAQ
+1353 
-1361 LEPAVE
+1361 
-1367 SGVEPELE
+1367 
-1375 LASEPAAEEAFTE
+1375 
-1388 LNELDLPEYT
+1388 
-1398 EEDALADAQL
+1398 
-1408 ELSVESEVEPELGDG
+1408 SVESEVEPELGDG

-1449 VDEVQPELLDATQDV
+1449 VDEVQPELLGATQDV

>member
-183 KAPTE
+183 KVPTE

-770 VFDEDDSSPTLEANT
+770 VFDEDDSSPTLEGNT

-797 EQTTATNETVDEL
+797 EQTTATNETADEL

-858 LAEVTPS
+858 LAEVTPYS
-865 SVFDEQQVET
+865 AFDEQQVET

-902 LPEYTEEDAL
+902 LPEYTEED
-912 ADAQLEPAAESEVEP
+912 V
-927 ELELAS
+927 
-933 EPAEEEAFTELDELD
+933 
-948 LPEYT
+948 
-953 EEDALADAQL
+953 LADAQL

-1006 AQLEPAA
+1006 AQLEPAT

-1022 LVSEPVTEE
+1022 LASDLEEEE
-1031 AFTELNELDLPE
+1031 AFTELDELDLPEYTEEDALADAQLEPAVGSEVEPELASEPAEEEAFTELDELDLPE

-1068 LASEPAEEEAFTEFN
+1068 LATEPAEEEAFTELD

-1102 PVAESEVE
+1102 PAAESEVEPELELATEPAEEEAFTELDELDLPEYTEEDALADAQLEPATESEVEPELELASDLEEEEAFTELDELDLPEYTEEDALADAQLEPAVGSEVEPELASEPAEEEAFTELDELDLPEYTEEDALADAQLEPAAESEVEPELELATEPAEEEAFTELDELDLPEYTEEDALADAQLESVVESEVE

-1137 EEDALADAQLEPA
+1137 EEDALADAQLEP
-1150 AESEVEPELELAS
+1150 
-1163 DLEEEETFTELDELD
+1163 
-1178 LPEYTEEDALADAQ
+1178 
-1192 LESATESE
+1192 
-1200 VEPELDE
+1200 
-1207 LDLPEYTEEDALAD
+1207 
-1221 AQLEPAVESEV
+1221 
-1232 EPELELATE
+1232 
-1241 PAEEEV
+1241 
-1247 FTELN
+1247 
-1252 ELDLPEYTEEDA
+1252 
-1264 LADAQL
+1264 
-1270 EPAVESD
+1270 
-1277 VEPELELASD
+1277 
-1287 LEEEEVFTELNEL
+1287 
-1300 DLPEY
+1300 
-1305 TEEDAL
+1305 
-1311 ADAQLEPV
+1311 
-1319 AESEVE
+1319 
-1325 PELDLAS
+1325 
-1332 DLEEEEAFTELDEL
+1332 
-1346 DLPEYTE
+1346 
-1353 EDALADAQ
+1353 
-1361 LEPAVE
+1361 
-1367 SGVEPELE
+1367 
-1375 LASEPAAEEAFTE
+1375 
-1388 LNELDLPEYT
+1388 
-1398 EEDALADAQL
+1398 
-1408 ELSVESEVEPELGDG
+1408 SVESEVEPELGDG

-1449 VDEVQPELLDATQDV
+1449 VDEVQPELLGATQDV

>member
-1 MRRFFQRLLLP
+1 M
-12 VAVMVV
+12 
-18 TQTSFVSAESIR
+18 
-30 LVGPDGQVQPTPQ
+30 
-43 YSENIVRNSANN
+43 
-55 EPGRFFGPTS
+55 
-65 ANQTLWS
+65 
-72 IASQLRPSSS
+72 
-82 VTVQQTLLAIYQLN
+82 QQTLLAIYQLN

-132 IMASHQAKLNQTPDT
+132 IMASHQAKLNQTPDV

-620 EPVPEELASGLE
+620 EPVPEELASELE

-684 HPEPAESLPELA
+684 HPEPAVSLPELA

-770 VFDEDDSSPTLEANT
+770 VFDEDDSSPTLEGNA

-797 EQTTATNETVDEL
+797 EQTTATNETADEL

-865 SVFDEQQVET
+865 SAFDEQQVET

-912 ADAQLEPAAESEVEP
+912 ADTQLEPAVESEVEPELELASDLDEEEAFTELNELDLPEYTEEDALADAQLEPAAESEVEPELELASEPAEEEAFTEFDELDLPEYTEEDALADAQLEPAAESEVEPELELASEPAEEEAFTELNELDLPEYTEEDALADSQLEPAAESEVEPELELASDLDEEEAFTELNELDLPEYTEEDALTDAQLEPAVDSEVEP

-977 ASEPAEEEAFTELN
+977 ASEPAEEEAFTELDELDLPEYTEEDALADAQLVLAAESEVEPELELASEPAEEETFTELD

-1013 ESEVEPELE
+1013 ESEVEPELG
-1022 LVSEPVTEE
+1022 
-1031 AFTELNELDLPE
+1031 
-1043 YTEEDALADAQ
+1043 
-1054 LEPAAESEVEPELE
+1054 
-1068 LASEPAEEEAFTEFN
+1068 
-1083 ELDLP
+1083 
-1088 EYTEEDALADAQLE
+1088 
-1102 PVAESEVE
+1102 
-1110 PELELASEPAAEE
+1110 
-1123 AFTELNE
+1123 
-1130 LDLPEYT
+1130 
-1137 EEDALADAQLEPA
+1137 
-1150 AESEVEPELELAS
+1150 
-1163 DLEEEETFTELDELD
+1163 DE
-1178 LPEYTEEDALADAQ
+1178 
-1192 LESATESE
+1192 
-1200 VEPELDE
+1200 
-1207 LDLPEYTEEDALAD
+1207 
-1221 AQLEPAVESEV
+1221 
-1232 EPELELATE
+1232 
-1241 PAEEEV
+1241 
-1247 FTELN
+1247 
-1252 ELDLPEYTEEDA
+1252 
-1264 LADAQL
+1264 
-1270 EPAVESD
+1270 
-1277 VEPELELASD
+1277 
-1287 LEEEEVFTELNEL
+1287 
-1300 DLPEY
+1300 
-1305 TEEDAL
+1305 
-1311 ADAQLEPV
+1311 
-1319 AESEVE
+1319 
-1325 PELDLAS
+1325 
-1332 DLEEEEAFTELDEL
+1332 
-1346 DLPEYTE
+1346 
-1353 EDALADAQ
+1353 
-1361 LEPAVE
+1361 
-1367 SGVEPELE
+1367 
-1375 LASEPAAEEAFTE
+1375 
-1388 LNELDLPEYT
+1388 
-1398 EEDALADAQL
+1398 
-1408 ELSVESEVEPELGDG
+1408 

-1449 VDEVQPELLDATQDV
+1449 VDEVQPELLGATQDV

-1524 GFHLTPDQQAQLPD
+1524 GFLLTPDQQAQLPD

>member
-574 LDELLDDFDKPENDE
+574 LDELLDDFDKPKNDE

-620 EPVPEELASGLE
+620 ETVPEELASGLE

-770 VFDEDDSSPTLEANT
+770 VFDEDDSSPTLEGNA

-797 EQTTATNETVDEL
+797 EQTTATNETADEL

-865 SVFDEQQVET
+865 SAFDEQQVET

-902 LPEYTEEDAL
+902 LSEYTEEDAL

-933 EPAEEEAFTELDELD
+933 EPVEEDAFTELDELD

-963 EPAAES
+963 EPAVES

-977 ASEPAEEEAFTELN
+977 ASDLEEEEAFTELN

-1022 LVSEPVTEE
+1022 LASDLEEEE

-1068 LASEPAEEEAFTEFN
+1068 LASEPAEEEVFTELN

-1102 PVAESEVE
+1102 PAAESEVESELELASDLEEEEAFTELNELDLPEYTEEDALADAQLEPAVESEVEPELELASDLEEKEVFTELNELDLPEHTEEDALADAQLEPAVESEVE
-1110 PELELASEPAAEE
+1110 PELELASEPAEDEAFPALDELDLPEYTEEDALADAQLEPAAESEVEPELELVSEPTAEE

-1163 DLEEEETFTELDELD
+1163 D
-1178 LPEYTEEDALADAQ
+1178 
-1192 LESATESE
+1192 
-1200 VEPELDE
+1200 
-1207 LDLPEYTEEDALAD
+1207 
-1221 AQLEPAVESEV
+1221 PA
-1232 EPELELATE
+1232 
-1241 PAEEEV
+1241 
-1247 FTELN
+1247 
-1252 ELDLPEYTEEDA
+1252 
-1264 LADAQL
+1264 
-1270 EPAVESD
+1270 
-1277 VEPELELASD
+1277 
-1287 LEEEEVFTELNEL
+1287 
-1300 DLPEY
+1300 
-1305 TEEDAL
+1305 
-1311 ADAQLEPV
+1311 
-1319 AESEVE
+1319 
-1325 PELDLAS
+1325 
-1332 DLEEEEAFTELDEL
+1332 EEEAFTELDEL

-1361 LEPAVE
+1361 LEPA
-1367 SGVEPELE
+1367 
-1375 LASEPAAEEAFTE
+1375 A
-1388 LNELDLPEYT
+1388 
-1398 EEDALADAQL
+1398 
-1408 ELSVESEVEPELGDG
+1408 ESEVEPELGDE

-1433 DALVADE
+1433 DVLIADE